1 MRRNSG
7 IINSFSYTPSLT
19 RSSGVFDSF
28 DAYNAKKSNIW
39 PATPKYSKSV
49 TASSYTMYNNG
60 PSITITNTSD
70 DVPAGTTLYWTLE
83 TISAPTVLYDYV
95 CGTPY
100 ATTVLR
106 GAFTQGT
113 GVNGTGQ
120 FSIYPATDKE
130 PNPTLQPIQFTVS
143 IRTDSVTGPI
153 VNTTSIITIP
163 TPIPT
168 LNFVPYLSSYT
179 QFDETQSGWYLTLTW
194 ANVGTS
200 NTVSEKIYSIAYSGT
215 ATTQDLI
222 YYPTY
227 FSNGVDNNNY
237 DGISGYIYGKKDYL
251 TEGTEPLTITVTS
264 AQYGWT
270 LGTVNIN
277 IIDTSTTPTTTITP
291 SATTVEKGTT
301 IRFDVAIQ
309 NAQETTI
316 YYIIT
321 GSAASKFSPQSG
333 NFQLSAGGITL
344 TALNNFNYSEAE
356 TTFQVQFRAQST
368 SGYLYGT
375 SQVITVTTPLQPT
388 ATIVPIASI
397 NEGTTNAFVVN
408 TTNYSGT
415 LNWVINQLANT
426 SSVLSNTML
435 LTAQS
440 TTLVDNGS
448 YNYSMYGTDIY
459 GEGSGVYATTTTYS
473 GQSIGIYVISGVDS
487 LVITPSNPTNF
498 DFDSSDWTFE
508 TWINPQLQRLQ
519 CIYSKGYF
527 NASPNAGPLT
537 VILTASNVLRFA
549 CSLDGTSS
557 TFDKTGTIS
566 VPTNTW
572 SHIAIVR
579 EGTTFRGYVNGVL
592 DSALTTTGISGALA
606 YNSSYPTI
614 GGTPYG
620 LSSYNFYGYL
630 RNLRIVK
637 GAALYTNDF
646 TPPSIVATLPIY
658 TTSGLVKSVPTVSD
672 FFTVNSGTLTVTNG
686 GSSTI
691 TVKPRADT
699 FTEGAETFKLTVSL
713 TNNTEL
719 TSSDFIVND
728 TSTGTAEP
736 VDLYNFSTFK
746 FLSGHNY
753 AADITYGG
761 GYGNNT
767 ATSLA
772 TFLASIYSTSRYPWL
787 NNTSYYNVTSGIQ
800 QWTVPFTGVYRFK
813 VAGAKGGNWVQQSQG
828 GTGGLGAI
836 LNGDVLLTRGQVV
849 NIVVGKQG
857 ANAGTTG
864 VGGGGGGGTFV
875 YTGSVGGTGLIFAA
889 GGGGGAD
896 DDGLT
901 AGQSAREDFY
911 AGLNS
916 ASIRATPTDG
926 QGAANAGAGGGSG
939 TGWFSDGLGSGAGLR
954 FNGGGAVGEGGIGGF
969 GGGGG
974 DLDDGGAGGGYTGG
988 TSSTTAAGGCG
999 GSYYNLQLVN
1009 NYSWGGSNTSNG
1021 YVEVTAISTGATAV
1035 ITPTASSITEGQ
1047 SVTFN
1052 IVTTGFISGTLYY
1065 NLIAN
1070 TGSISINEFGSYY
1083 PSVAGSVT
1091 ITDSVGQVTLSYTSD
1106 SYTEGTEAISLL
1118 VYYNTGGIRYTVG
1131 TSSQVTISDTSTG
1144 SAPVFSVANIVQ
1156 YNPQGLTAYELS
1168 TALSTTLNFSYPAK
1182 GWTLLTN
1189 ATATAD
1195 SYVSIPLPFSFK
1207 INNTNFTNVLVNEN
1221 AWMVFGTTGTALSAG
1236 FVNSTAASA
1245 VPYNKL
1251 VWSGGNNTMQR
1262 LLYRVDA
1269 QNRFILIRYEGNAST
1284 SGTVGSP
1291 GIVAEIKLFN
1301 PQFTGG
1307 ISMIEMKYQ
1316 TNRTVSSTS
1325 HSPSL
1330 SSPSA
1335 YYAYYT
1341 HPYTNT
1347 QYNLVYYAN
1356 NAEATIWS
1364 VAGSY
1369 GSPYAVVI

>member
-1 MRRNSG
+1 M
-7 IINSFSYTPSLT
+7 
-19 RSSGVFDSF
+19 
-28 DAYNAKKSNIW
+28 
-39 PATPKYSKSV
+39 
-49 TASSYTMYNNG
+49 
-60 PSITITNTSD
+60 
-70 DVPAGTTLYWTLE
+70 PAGTYLYWTLE
-83 TISAPTVLYDYV
+83 TISAPTILYDYV
-95 CGTPY
+95 CGTTY
-100 ATTVLR
+100 DSIYLE
-106 GAFTQGT
+106 GGFTQGT
-113 GVNGTGQ
+113 GLNGIGS
-120 FSIYPATDKE
+120 FFVYPTTNPE
-130 PNPTLQPIQFTVS
+130 PNPGLQSIQFRVN
-143 IRTDSVTGPI
+143 IRTGSTAGPI
-153 VNTTSIITIP
+153 INTTSIITIP

-168 LNFVPYLSSYT
+168 LNFLPYNDGAT
-179 QFDETQSGWYLTLTW
+179 QFDETQYAWYLSLTW
-194 ANVGTS
+194 ANVGNRNS
-200 NTVSEKIYSIAYSGT
+200 FSEKFYNIAYSGT
-215 ATTQDLI
+215 ATTQDLLTTVATMSTGEDS
-222 YYPTY
+222 YSYNAT
-227 FSNGVDNNNY
+227 SA
-237 DGISGYIYGKKDYL
+237 YIYGKKDYL

-264 AQYGWT
+264 ANYGWT

-277 IIDTSTTPTTTITP
+277 IIDTSITPVTTITP

-309 NAQETTI
+309 NAGETTI
-316 YYIIT
+316 YYVIT
-321 GSAASKFSPQSG
+321 GSAASKFSAQSG
-333 NFQLSAGGITL
+333 NFQLSDGGITL

-356 TTFQVQFRAQST
+356 GTFQVQFRAQST

-375 SQVITVTTPLQPT
+375 SQVITVTNPAQPT
-388 ATIVPIASI
+388 ATIVPIASMD
-397 NEGTTNAFVVN
+397 EGSTNSFVVN

-440 TTLVDNGS
+440 TTSALVDNGS
-448 YNYSMYGTDIY
+448 YNYSMYGTDNS
-459 GEGSGVYATTTTYS
+459 GEGSNVYVSSTFYGS
-473 GQSIGIYVISGVDS
+473 QSIYIYVITGGDS
-487 LVITPSNPTNF
+487 LVITPSNPANF
-498 DFDSSDWTFE
+498 DLDSSDWTFE
-508 TWINPQLQRLQ
+508 TWINPQWQNLQ
-519 CIYSKGYF
+519 CIFSKGNF
-527 NASPNAGPLT
+527 NQYGIASPLT
-537 VILTASNVLRFA
+537 VALTASNVLRFA
-549 CSLDGTSS
+549 CSLDGLSLAL
-557 TFDKTGTIS
+557 DKTGTIT

-579 EGTTFRGYVNGVL
+579 EGTTFRAYINGVL

-606 YNSSYPTI
+606 YNSQYPTI
-614 GGTPYG
+614 GGQPFG
-620 LSSYNFYGYL
+620 LGASTFYGYL

-658 TTSGLVKSVPTVSD
+658 TTSGLAKSVPTVSD

-719 TSSDFIVND
+719 TSSNFTVND
-728 TSTGTAEP
+728 TSTGTTEP

-746 FLSGHNY
+746 FLSGNTY
-753 AADITYGG
+753 AVDTIYGPY
-761 GYGNNT
+761 YGNNT

-772 TFLASIYSTSRYPWL
+772 TFLANIYSTSRYPWL

-813 VAGAKGGNWVQQSQG
+813 VAGAKGGSWVVPSQG
-828 GTGGLGAI
+828 GTGGWGAI

-857 ANAGTTG
+857 ANGNTTG

-896 DDGLT
+896 DDGST
-901 AGQSAREDFY
+901 SGQSAREDFY

-954 FNGGGAVGEGGIGGF
+954 FNGGGSVGEGGTGGF

-974 DLDDGGAGGGYTGG
+974 DLDDGGGGGGYTGG

-1009 NYSWGGSNTSNG
+1009 NYSWGYGNNNNG
-1021 YVEVTAISTGATAV
+1021 YVEVTAISTGATAT
-1035 ITPTASSITEGQ
+1035 ITPTVSSITEGQ

-1052 IVTTGFISGTLYY
+1052 IVTTGLVSGTLYY
-1065 NLIAN
+1065 NIIAN
-1070 TGSISINEFGSYY
+1070 TGSISNNEFNTYY
-1083 PSVAGSVT
+1083 PSVSGSVT

-1106 SYTEGTEAISLL
+1106 GYTEGTEAISLL
-1118 VYYNTGGIRYTVG
+1118 VYYNTGGIKYTLG
-1131 TSSQVTISDTSTG
+1131 TSTQVTISDTSTG
-1144 SAPVFSVANIVQ
+1144 GAPGFYGITNVIQ
-1156 YNPQGLTAYELS
+1156 YNPGYTYTGWELS

-1182 GWTLLTN
+1182 GWTLLVN

-1195 SYVSIPLPFSFK
+1195 SYATIPLPFSFK

-1251 VWSGGNNTMQR
+1251 VWSGGNNSMQR

-1269 QNRFILIRYEGNAST
+1269 QNKFILIRYEGNAST

-1341 HPYTNT
+1341 HPYVNV
-1347 QYNLVYYAN
+1347 QYNLVFYAN
-1356 NAEATIWS
+1356 NAEATSWS

-1369 GSPYAVVI
+1369 TNPYAVVI